1 MSVITGF
8 FAKIIALFMSFV
20 TFITGLF
27 GGIFAPPD
35 DGYVALK
42 NTSISISNGEHL
54 IIGSYDEF
62 IEAVGEIKNETQKYD
77 EEYFETKSLLVFNA
91 TLPQTNYYVV
101 CDSITEVG
109 NTVTVNYH
117 LENDGGFGAT
127 MISSQTVLVEISKD
141 ISEFVLYKGLEL
153 IYDSTVS
160 EAEPEAVECK
170 TYVENKVGS
179 AAPNKDVKIVHT
191 YEDWQNVRTYDYD
204 EQFDEAYFEQGS
216 VVVISVMGP
225 DLNYMPVVKKA
236 TELNG
241 VLDIAYNVEGLL
253 PRMLSGVRTVSLII
267 VETSKNVETVNIDET
282 VIERPFYNHTDLL
295 RPVAI
300 ATDEKDGNVTFIRDY
315 KAYVKAVPDKS
326 FRSSAYDNDFFDE
339 HSLVLVTV
347 AVPDSGYYINFSYDD
362 IFESGNAL
370 ELGYQ
375 IKEGSYQG
383 HKDMI
388 IYQGFLVQINKNV
401 TEVNINEISD
411 KKHFYYY
418 DAETFTLPD
427 NFENTVIHDYESWS
441 NLYSGTDDIL
451 SEYDEEY
458 FENGSIAAV
467 AVTLPD
473 ANRKVRLRTLK
484 ENGSTLEL
492 KSRISESNTPNSVNQ
507 IIIIETSKNVTEITN
522 EIKELKNKVYSYPHF
537 TIPIYIS
544 SDKPISTYEE
554 FLEAAGNRP
563 IKDQYNEEFFEE
575 NSLLVMAVTMPDTGT
590 LFQADYAYENGNTLE
605 LGYIRS
611 GCGGYGLA
619 VISHQY
625 VIIEVSKNI
634 ETVNESFIRDY

>member
-1 MSVITGF
+1 MSFISGF
-8 FAKIIALFMSFV
+8 FAKIIAFFMSLITFV
-20 TFITGLF
+20 TGLF

-42 NTSISISNGEHL
+42 NSSISISNGKYL
-54 IIGSYDEF
+54 IIDNYDDF
-62 IEAVGEIKNETQKYD
+62 IEAIGEIKDETEKYD
-77 EEYFETKSLLVFNA
+77 EEYFETKSILVFNA

-101 CDSITEVG
+101 CDSIDEAG
-109 NTVTVNYH
+109 ETVTVRYH
-117 LENDGGFGAT
+117 LENDGDFGLT
-127 MISSQTVLVEISKD
+127 MISSQSVIVEIEKD
-141 ISEFVLYKGLEL
+141 ISELVLFEGTKL
-153 IYDSTVS
+153 IYDST
-160 EAEPEAVECK
+160 AEPEPVECK
-170 TYVENKVGS
+170 TYVEDKVAS
-179 AAPNKDVKIVHT
+179 VASNKDVQIVHT
-191 YEDWQNVRTYDYD
+191 YEDWQKVITYDYD

-216 VVVISVMGP
+216 VVVISVEGP
-225 DLNYMPVVKKA
+225 DLNYKPVVKKA

-241 VLDIAYNVEGLL
+241 VLDIAYNVEGMI
-253 PRMLSGVRTVSLII
+253 PRILSGVSTVSLII
-267 VETSKNVETVNIDET
+267 VETSKNIETVNIDET

-315 KAYVKAVPDKS
+315 EAYVEAVPNKS
-326 FRSSAYDNDFFDE
+326 FRSAYYDRDFFE
-339 HSLVLVTV
+339 EYSLVLVTV
-347 AVPDSGYYINFSYDD
+347 AVPDSGYYIKFSYDD

-375 IKEGSYQG
+375 IKEDSYQG
-383 HKDMI
+383 NKDMI

-401 TEVNINEISD
+401 TDVNINEISD

-418 DAETFTLPD
+418 GAETFTLPD

-441 NLYSGTDDIL
+441 KLYSGTDSIL
-451 SEYDEEY
+451 AKYNEEY

-492 KSRISESNTPNSVNQ
+492 KSRISESDTPNSVNQ
-507 IIIIETSKNVTEITN
+507 IIIIETSKNITEITN

-537 TIPIYIS
+537 TTPINIS

-554 FLEAAGNRP
+554 FLEAAGNGA

-575 NSLLVMAVTMPDTGT
+575 NSLLVMAVTMPDTAT
-590 LFQADYAYENGNTLE
+590 MFKADYAYENGNVLE

-611 GCGGYGLA
+611 NCGGAGLA
-619 VISHQY
+619 VISYQY

>member
-1 MSVITGF
+1 MSVISSLF
-8 FAKIIALFMSFV
+8 SKIAAIFMSLI

-27 GGIFAPPD
+27 GGVLVPSV
-35 DGYVALK
+35 DGYVALE
-42 NTSISISNGEHL
+42 NTSISILKSRYL
-54 IIGSYDEF
+54 IIDSYDEF
-62 IEAVGEIKNETQKYD
+62 IEAVGEIKDETEKYD
-77 EEYFETKSLLVFNA
+77 EEYFEEKSLLAFNV

-101 CDSITEVG
+101 CDSIDEAG
-109 NTVTVNYH
+109 ETVTVRYH
-117 LENDGGFGAT
+117 LKNDGSFGLT
-127 MISSQTVLVEISKD
+127 MISSQSVIVEIEKD
-141 ISEFVLYKGLEL
+141 ISELVLFEGTSL
-153 IYDSTVS
+153 IYDST
-160 EAEPEAVECK
+160 ADPEPVECK
-170 TYVENKVGS
+170 TYVEDKVAS
-179 AAPNKDVKIVHT
+179 VASNKDVQIVHT
-191 YEDWQNVRTYDYD
+191 YEDWQKVITYDYD

-216 VVVISVMGP
+216 VVVISVEGP
-225 DLNYMPVVKKA
+225 DLNYKPVVKKA

-241 VLDIAYNVEGLL
+241 VLDIAYNVEGMI
-253 PRMLSGVRTVSLII
+253 PRILFGVSTVSLII
-267 VETSKNVETVNIDET
+267 VETSKNIETVNIDET

-300 ATDEKDGNVTFIRDY
+300 VTDEKDGNVTFIRSYDEY
-315 KAYVKAVPDKS
+315 IKAVPDKS
-326 FRSSAYDNDFFDE
+326 FRSAYYDRDFFDE
-339 HSLVLVTV
+339 YSLVLVTV
-347 AVPDSGYYINFSYDD
+347 AVPDSGYYIDFSYDD
-362 IFESGNAL
+362 IFENGNTL

-375 IKEGSYQG
+375 IKEDSYQG

-388 IYQGFLVQINKNV
+388 IYRGFLIQINKNI
-401 TEVNINEISD
+401 TDVNINEISD

-418 DAETFTLPD
+418 GAETFTLPD
-427 NFENTVIHDYESWS
+427 NFENTVVHDYESWS
-441 NLYSGTDDIL
+441 KLYSGTDCIL

-484 ENGSTLEL
+484 ENSSTLEL
-492 KSRISESNTPNSVNQ
+492 KSRISESDTPNSVNQ

-537 TIPIYIS
+537 TTPINIS

-554 FLEAAGNRP
+554 FLEAAGNGA

-575 NSLLVMAVTMPDTGT
+575 NSLLVMVVTMPDTAT
-590 LFQADYAYENGNTLE
+590 IFKADYAYENGNVLE

-611 GCGGYGLA
+611 DCSGAGLA
-619 VISHQY
+619 VISYQY